1 MPGNDKAA
9 LFGFLDH
16 VAQRNLVKK
25 GTAHSLKSACSA
37 VFSVLDEDEQQ
48 DVLVLDLDSVFY
60 RFENA
65 RSLEVTPRTMQTY
78 RQRVRQ
84 AVADFGRYQDSPST
98 WRPTAARRRPQTPK
112 KAESSTSTQEK
123 NEAGENPA
131 LTTGQQLSPEK
142 IVHQFPLRHD
152 VIVQISGI
160 PFNVTKAEMGR
171 MTAFLSNLVAADT
184 EQITPAQLML
194 NAADDESG

>member
-16 VAQRNLVKK
+16 IAQRNLVKK

-37 VFSVLDEDEQQ
+37 VFSVLDEEEQQ
-48 DVLVLDLDSVFY
+48 DVLALDLDSVFY

-98 WRPTAARRRPQTPK
+98 WRPTASRRRPQTPK
-112 KAESSTSTQEK
+112 RAESSGTGAHQE
-123 NEAGENPA
+123 NGAGESSVLPTA
-131 LTTGQQLSPEK
+131 QPPLPEK
-142 IVHQFPLRHD
+142 IVHQFPLRRD
-152 VIVQISGI
+152 AIIQISGI
-160 PFNVTKAEMGR
+160 PFDVTKAEMGR
-171 MTAFLSNLVAADT
+171 MTAFLSNLVADT
-184 EQITPAQLML
+184 EQITSAQLML
-194 NAADDESG
+194 NAGDDESK